1 MIQGLI
7 APSFFDFWFSQV
19 LGARGMAVRLSLFP
33 GGGGVGI
40 QGLVFAHWLP
50 LLGALLFPT
59 PLPKSRSVSGIEI
72 QLPWSWISAAM
83 PKARSLNPL
92 ANPNPKIITP
102 QTVRRKVPEG

>member
-33 GGGGVGI
+33 GGGFEI
-40 QGLVFAHWLP
+40 QGLVLAHWLP

-83 PKARSLNPL
+83 ILAVPKARSLDPL
-92 ANPNPKIITP
+92 TNPNPKLLRP
-102 QTVRRKVPEG
+102 KP

>member
-33 GGGGVGI
+33 GGGVEI
-40 QGLVFAHWLP
+40 QGLEFAHGLP

-59 PLPKSRSVSGIEI
+59 PLPKSRHRDSTVMVMDISHHDFGSAKGEI
-72 QLPWSWISAAM
+72 TKPPHK
-83 PKARSLNPL
+83 PKS
-92 ANPNPKIITP
+92 
-102 QTVRRKVPEG
+102 